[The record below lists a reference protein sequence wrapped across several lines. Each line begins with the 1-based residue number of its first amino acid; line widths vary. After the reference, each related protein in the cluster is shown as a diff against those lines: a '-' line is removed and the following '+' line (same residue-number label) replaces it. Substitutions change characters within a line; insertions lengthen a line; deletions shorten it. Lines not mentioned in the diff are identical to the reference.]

1 MVMRWVVVPVDAG
14 SVSVPLR
21 SAQNRGP
28 PDLVRPVGHIFGGY
42 SSGTEAGLS
51 SPSDGVSTHTVGL
64 AKKARKNDET
74 NM

>member
-14 SVSVPLR
+14 S
-21 SAQNRGP
+21 N
-28 PDLVRPVGHIFGGY
+28 PVGHLFGGY

-51 SPSDGVSTHTVGL
+51 SLSDGVSTHTVGL